1 MVARGL
7 LKTTTKVPVKERNFN
22 AIWNLPI
29 LWNSTTVL
37 QLLFSVFMFDDDVT
51 SFYDATE

>member
-1 MVARGL
+1 MVARGS

-22 AIWNLPI
+22 SIWNLPI

-37 QLLFSVFMFDDDVT
+37 QLLFSVLMFDDDAT